1 MTLYSLFVFGALM
14 VMLTI
19 ALVNAASMPR
29 LGRTVSGGRRAH
41 PRDPLAPTVSIL
53 IPARNE
59 ARVIGRT
66 LANLRAQNHP
76 IREILVLDDHSEDGT
91 ASVVR
96 EQAQRG
102 ARQGHSPAL
111 RLLAGAPLPAGWG
124 GKNWAWHQLA
134 DAAVGDVLI
143 FTDADVTWRPGALEA
158 ALSLLESSQADLL
171 TVWPTQET
179 VTWAERLIVPL
190 MAVAVVGYLP
200 LPFAHRSPYALATA
214 ANGQCMIFRVSAY
227 RAIGGH
233 KAVADQIV
241 EDVQLARRV
250 KAHGLRV
257 WLADGNNLIRCR
269 MYDGWHAVFD
279 GYTKNILA
287 GHGNSAA
294 LLLLST
300 FFHVTVFV
308 MPWVWLLSGQAWTA
322 PGWPWVPLTLGA
334 LGIGVRALTA
344 QATGQRVRDALL
356 MPLSVLLMSVI
367 ALRSLWWHAHYGGPV
382 WKGRVVGRGIY
393 PDDVETMSDKHHA

>member
-66 LANLRAQNHP
+66 LANLRAQSHP
-76 IREILVLDDHSEDGT
+76 IREILVLDDQSEDGT

-96 EQAQRG
+96 AQAQSGTRL
-102 ARQGHSPAL
+102 GHSPAL
-111 RLLAGAPLPAGWG
+111 RLLAGTPLPAGWG
-124 GKNWAWHQLA
+124 GKNWACHQLA

-190 MAVAVVGYLP
+190 MALAVVGYLP
-200 LPFAHRSPYALATA
+200 LPF
-214 ANGQCMIFRVSAY
+214 
-227 RAIGGH
+227 
-233 KAVADQIV
+233 
-241 EDVQLARRV
+241 
-250 KAHGLRV
+250 
-257 WLADGNNLIRCR
+257 
-269 MYDGWHAVFD
+269 
-279 GYTKNILA
+279 
-287 GHGNSAA
+287 
-294 LLLLST
+294 
-300 FFHVTVFV
+300 
-308 MPWVWLLSGQAWTA
+308 
-322 PGWPWVPLTLGA
+322 
-334 LGIGVRALTA
+334 
-344 QATGQRVRDALL
+344 
-356 MPLSVLLMSVI
+356 
-367 ALRSLWWHAHYGGPV
+367 
-382 WKGRVVGRGIY
+382 
-393 PDDVETMSDKHHA
+393 